1 MLPTISATEEDYLKA
16 IYKIAEEQVDDVF
29 VNTNAIAARMNTKAA
44 SVTDMIKRL
53 SEKELI
59 SYQKYKGVQ
68 LTNNGNI
75 IAKSLVRKH
84 RLWEV
89 FLTNKLGYKW
99 DEVHDIAEQLEHI
112 QSVDLIDRLDDF
124 LDNPRFDPH
133 GDPIPDKE
141 GNFVQIM
148 ELLLADLSENDS
160 CSVLGIKDHSNA
172 FLRYLEEQ
180 QLVLGAILTIIK
192 IHNYDQSV
200 TIKLGASGIVF
211 TISNQVSQNLYVKK
225 ISN

>member
-1 MLPTISATEEDYLKA
+1 MPTNISATEEDYLKA
-16 IYKIAEEQVDDVF
+16 IYKIAEEQVNVVF

-68 LTNNGNI
+68 LTTVGNT
-75 IAKSLVRKH
+75 IAKNLVRKH

-89 FLTNKLGYKW
+89 FLVNKLGYKW

-112 QSVDLIDRLDDF
+112 QSVDLIDRLDNF

-133 GDPIPDKE
+133 GDPIPDKD
-141 GNFVQIM
+141 GHFAQIM
-148 ELLLADLSENDS
+148 DGVLADLLENDT
-160 CSVLGIKDHSNA
+160 CMVMGVKDHSA
-172 FLRYLEEQ
+172 TFLRFLEEQ
-180 QLVLGAILTIIK
+180 QLVLGAIVTIIK
-192 IHNYDQSV
+192 IHDYDQSV
-200 TIKLGASGIVF
+200 TVKLGESGIVF
-211 TISNQVSQNLYVKK
+211 TISNQVSQHLYVKVV
-225 ISN
+225 